1 MNVNDR
7 VDEALAD
14 LWQAVVDHPLVLAIE
29 DGSCPRDVVRL
40 WAQQKFCTQR
50 EFASNLA
57 VLFSRMPPTDQDLRA
72 GLAGNLY
79 GERDHSQLFLD
90 FAAGLGLGEKEMWA
104 ASPLPA
110 TAAFSDRIYR
120 LVREGTMAEVAAALH
135 VGLEGVTIQHF
146 PRIARGLRDH
156 FGLDER
162 SVAFFTEHDEADAD
176 HFQHGIEV
184 LAHYAADDPDVL
196 DRALEA
202 GGRVVYLYAL
212 GYSAAWNAR
221 DAAA

>member
-1 MNVNDR
+1 MNVDDR
-7 VDEALAD
+7 VEEAMAG
-14 LWQAVVDHPLVLAIE
+14 LWQAVVEHPLVLAIE
-29 DGSCPRDVVRL
+29 DGSCPRDTVRL
-40 WAQQKFCTQR
+40 WAEQKFCTQR

-57 VLFSRMPPTDQDLRA
+57 VLFSRMPLTDRDLRA

-90 FAAGLGLGEKEMWA
+90 FAAGLGLGEDAMWS

-120 LVREGTMAEVAAALH
+120 LVREGTMADVAAALH

-146 PRIARGLRDH
+146 PKIARGLRAH
-156 FGLDER
+156 YGLGEKEL
-162 SVAFFTEHDEADAD
+162 AFFTEHDEADAE
-176 HFQHGIEV
+176 HFQHGIDVLSHYAGDDPAV
-184 LAHYAADDPDVL
+184 LAH
-196 DRALEA
+196 ALEA
-202 GGRVVYLYAL
+202 GGRVVHLYAL
-212 GYSAAWNAR
+212 GYSASWEAR